1 MPQPSYEY
9 ALGRI
14 SVLST
19 HLLTAAQLRRIAE
32 AGSSQE
38 AIKLLMETGYG
49 ENQTTEQEIALGEID
64 LIIREQLQLTRKRI
78 QEITPDPE
86 LTGLFLLPVDTHN
99 LKALLKARLLGTSA
113 DDILREG
120 GNFSLQDLKDMV
132 QTKYYEDLPPIYQH
146 TLEAIEGELN
156 REPDPFLL
164 SAKLDQ
170 AMFAQAQE
178 VLDRKK
184 EHGFIREYFSLWADF
199 TNTLSL
205 IRAQNLHWDVAKLR
219 QVLIACGEIP
229 LKVFEESLDV
239 PAEQLG
245 ASLGQGSHKGELIQA
260 INEYAQT
267 NELGV
272 IPKRMKE
279 GLSLIIRRAKW
290 DTHTLGP
297 SVGYLMARETEAEAL
312 RLIFG
317 GLQGGFEVTLPEV
330 YA

>member
-1 MPQPSYEY
+1 M
-9 ALGRI
+9 G
-14 SVLST
+14 
-19 HLLTAAQLRRIAE
+19 
-32 AGSSQE
+32 
-38 AIKLLMETGYG
+38 
-49 ENQTTEQEIALGEID
+49 
-64 LIIREQLQLTRKRI
+64 
-78 QEITPDPE
+78 
-86 LTGLFLLPVDTHN
+86 GL
-99 LKALLKARLLGTSA
+99 
-113 DDILREG
+113 
-120 GNFSLQDLKDMV
+120 
-132 QTKYYEDLPPIYQH
+132 YQ
-146 TLEAIEGELN
+146 
-156 REPDPFLL
+156 
-164 SAKLDQ
+164 
-170 AMFAQAQE
+170 
-178 VLDRKK
+178 
-184 EHGFIREYFSLWADF
+184 Y
-199 TNTLSL
+199 LSL

-219 QVLIACGEIP
+219 QVLITCGEIP

-290 DTHTLGP
+290 DTHNLGP
-297 SVGYLMARETEAEAL
+297 IVGYLMARETEAEAL